1 MEKVLL
7 IEDLDNAENKTL
19 CCTFDE
25 KIEGIDCVTPI
36 HAELCAKSL
45 GDFVQ
50 VTGQVKGIVTLE
62 CDLCLEKFEHE
73 LDFEID
79 ELFSKGSLLG
89 DYEESGLEFEIS
101 DGQFVTDLNGENEI
115 DIYDLLYQS
124 VILNL
129 PNKKVC
135 GINCKGKEFLSEENM
150 PDPRLEVFNNIQI
163 NPKK

>member
-19 CCTFDE
+19 HCTFDE

-50 VTGQVKGIVTLE
+50 ITGQVKGIVTLE

-79 ELFSKGSLLG
+79 ELFSKGTLFG
-89 DYEESGLEFEIS
+89 DYEESGMEFEIS
-101 DGQFVTDLNGENEI
+101 DGQFVTDLDGENEI

-150 PDPRLEVFNNIQI
+150 IDPRLEVFKNIQI

>member
-50 VTGQVKGIVTLE
+50 VTGVWKSLSTNWI
-62 CDLCLEKFEHE
+62 
-73 LDFEID
+73 
-79 ELFSKGSLLG
+79 SKLMNYS
-89 DYEESGLEFEIS
+89 
-101 DGQFVTDLNGENEI
+101 
-115 DIYDLLYQS
+115 
-124 VILNL
+124 
-129 PNKKVC
+129 
-135 GINCKGKEFLSEENM
+135 
-150 PDPRLEVFNNIQI
+150 
-163 NPKK
+163 